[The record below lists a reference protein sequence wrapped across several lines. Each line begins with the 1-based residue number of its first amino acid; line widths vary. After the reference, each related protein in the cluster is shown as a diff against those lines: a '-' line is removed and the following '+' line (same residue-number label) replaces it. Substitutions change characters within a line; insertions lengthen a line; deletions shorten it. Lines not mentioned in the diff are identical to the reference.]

1 MGIVW
6 EVRLKLTNLYTL
18 ILQPQIQ
25 DFIKM
30 AYLEIFLVWLQT
42 AM

>member
-1 MGIVW
+1 MGIEW

-18 ILQPQIQ
+18 LPPQIQ

-30 AYLEIFLVWLQT
+30 AYLEVFLVWLQT